1 MIVIVLAYIVV
12 GAITLLA
19 LWGIIELI
27 RDAHLN
33 GEQAKDGTERA
44 GRVEMREE

>member
-1 MIVIVLAYIVV
+1 MIIVV
-12 GAITLLA
+12 AYVLTGAITLLA

-33 GEQAKDGTERA
+33 GKQAKEATERA
-44 GRVEMREE
+44 GTVEMREE

>member
-1 MIVIVLAYIVV
+1 MIVLAYIVT
-12 GAITLLA
+12 GMISLLA
-19 LWGIIELI
+19 LWGIVELI

-33 GEQAKDGTERA
+33 GEQAADGTERA

>member
-1 MIVIVLAYIVV
+1 MIVVV
-12 GAITLLA
+12 VAVMGAITLLA
-19 LWGIIELI
+19 LWGMIELI

-44 GRVEMREE
+44 GTVEVREE